1 MALFR
6 SQKASLSKYTASP
19 YPFRYHVFLSFRG
32 EDTRKNFTDHLYA
45 ALVNAG
51 FHTFRDD
58 PELERGENIKEKLE
72 NAIQQSQS
80 SVIVFSKDYT
90 SSRWCLDEL
99 VMILELKKTSDHVVL
114 PVFYDVD
121 PSQLRK
127 QAECLAE
134 VPKYQGN
141 QSLNGWQAALREVA
155 DLAGM
160 VLQNE
165 ADGHEAKFIHNIVRV
180 IQDKLGRVPLTD
192 VQEMLQK
199 KLLFIK
205 PHLDDAEGKQLN
217 NPTVKA
223 WLSELKEAIYDTED
237 LLQEIKTEALRR
249 KMEPESGSSTSK
261 VQDLNS
267 SLPSHAFDSTLIYLR
282 VEEVLNRLDSI
293 MEKRKDV
300 LGLEASAGYRVSQT
314 LQSTSLL
321 EDSGVCGRDDEKE
334 RLIELLLSDDESGNK
349 ISLIPIVGMG
359 GIGKTTL
366 ARLLY
371 NDDRVEQHF
380 DIQAWACVSEKFDVL
395 QISQQ
400 IYESLTSDACNI
412 VNLNLL
418 QSKLKAA
425 LMGEKFFLVLDDVWN
440 KNYTEWEVLRRP
452 FQFGAHGSKI
462 IVTTR
467 NQDVA
472 CMVRTLETHYLMPMP
487 EEDGWQ
493 LFEKHA
499 FKNAGVGTH
508 SHLEKIG
515 RQIVR
520 KCKGLPLAIKSLAG
534 LLCSKLNV
542 GEWETILNSD
552 LWELPLE
559 SDILPS
565 LWLSYMYL
573 PSQLKHCF
581 AYCSI
586 FPKNY
591 EFSTSELVYLWK
603 AEDLLRP
610 KKNKT
615 ADEIGQDYFND
626 LISMSFF
633 QVSSSPDQY
642 IMHDLTN
649 QYIMHDHIND
659 LASFVSGEFCFR
671 WEGSDSPNNL
681 SKTRHFSYMSR
692 YRDETDSLEMFEALQ
707 QAKCLHSFLPLGK
720 SYLRGKFSGK
730 GLYEALPKFQCLRM
744 LKLSRYDIKE
754 LPDSINNLKHLKHLD
769 LSYSSIEKLPDT
781 ICTLY
786 NLQVL
791 LLVCCAVLTELPA
804 NLGRLINLSHLDIT
818 GTNLKKMPP
827 QMGKLKDLQMVPQF
841 VVDKHTAGDNL
852 TELKKLEKLRGRL
865 SISELVHCSG
875 LEAYILRDKKFLKEL
890 VLDWRGWDEAGWDVS
905 EEEAE
910 SDDLVEAKWDS
921 SEEGNNT
928 VEEREVL
935 EKLQPH
941 LNLERLTITG
951 YGGKMFP
958 GWSGY
963 YSSSA
968 LVYLGLINC
977 QNCIS
982 LPPLGQLPS
991 LRELYIS
998 TLSGWQEWSH
1008 VGGDNNEGGV
1018 FANLVQLYVMNCPN
1032 LTGRL
1037 TSDNLPSLE
1046 SLTVW
1051 NCPEFEC
1058 IPEDGFPSKLKLL
1071 NIKNCKKVIAKSMQ
1085 NLNKGLRTLTSLEDL
1100 VLDFDCDEN
1109 VDGFAEGLFPTTLT
1123 YLHIFRL
1130 NCETID
1136 GAKWFGHLNSLQTLI
1151 ICDCPALR
1159 CLPDSGLPSSLQR
1172 LYIVLCPALQCL
1184 PNSGLP
1190 SSLSDLDIDQCPLLK
1205 ERCERETGEDWPKI
1219 AHIKSIYIR

>member
-6 SQKASLSKYTASP
+6 SQTASLSKYTASP

-58 PELERGENIKEKLE
+58 SELERGENIKEKLE

-99 VMILELKKTSDHVVL
+99 VMILQRKRTSDHVVL

-121 PSQLRK
+121 PSHVRK
-127 QAECLAE
+127 QAETLSK
-134 VPKYQGN
+134 VPKYQEN
-141 QSLNGWQAALREVA
+141 QSSEKLNGWRAALREVA

-165 ADGHEAKFIHNIVRV
+165 ADGHESKFIQKIVTV
-180 IQDKLGRVPLTD
+180 IQDKLGGVPLTH
-192 VQEMLQK
+192 VQEVLQN
-199 KLLFIK
+199 KLLFIT

-223 WLSELKEAIYDTED
+223 WLNELKEAVYDTQD

-267 SLPSHAFDSTLIYLR
+267 SLLSHAFDSTLIYLR

-293 MEKRKDV
+293 MEKRKYV

-314 LQSTSLL
+314 LQSTSLV
-321 EDSGVCGRDDEKE
+321 EDSGVCGRNDEKE
-334 RLIELLLSDDESGNK
+334 TLIKLLLSDDEKSNN
-349 ISLIPIVGMG
+349 ISVIPIVGMG

-371 NDDRVEQHF
+371 NDVRVEQHF

-395 QISQQ
+395 RISQQ
-400 IYESLTSDACNI
+400 IYESLTLDACNI
-412 VNLNLL
+412 GNLHLL

-425 LMGEKFFLVLDDVWN
+425 LKGKMIFIVLDDVWN

-472 CMVRTLETHYLMPMP
+472 RMVGTLEAHYLMPMP
-487 EEDGWQ
+487 EEDGWP

-499 FKNAGVGTH
+499 FKNAGVGVRA
-508 SHLEKIG
+508 HLGEIG

-534 LLCSKLNV
+534 LLRSKLNV

-559 SDILPS
+559 CDILPS

-591 EFSTSELVYLWK
+591 VFETSELVYLWK
-603 AEDLLRP
+603 AEDLVQP
-610 KKNKT
+610 KKTKT
-615 ADEIGQDYFND
+615 AEEIGQDYFND
-626 LISMSFF
+626 LISMSFI
-633 QVSSSPDQY
+633 QVASSSDKY
-642 IMHDLTN
+642 IMHDL
-649 QYIMHDHIND
+649 IND
-659 LASFVSGEFCFR
+659 LASFVSGEFFSR

-681 SKTRHFSYMSR
+681 SKTRHFSFMSR
-692 YRDETDSLEMFEALQ
+692 YCDETDSLEMFEALQ
-707 QAKCLHSFLPLGK
+707 QAKHLHTLLQLGP
-720 SYLRGKFSGK
+720 YMRWTFSGK
-730 GLYEALPKFQCLRM
+730 GFYEALPKFQCLRM
-744 LKLSRYDIKE
+744 LKLSGYYIDE
-754 LPDSINNLKHLKHLD
+754 LPDSINNLKHLQHLD

-791 LLVCCAVLTELPA
+791 LLVCCTGLTELPA

-818 GTNLKKMPP
+818 KTLKKMPP
-827 QMGKLKDLQMVPQF
+827 QMGKLKDLQMLPEF
-841 VVDKHTAGDNL
+841 ALDKHTAGDNL
-852 TELKKLEKLRGRL
+852 PELKKLEKLRGRL
-865 SISELVHCSG
+865 CISGLEYSSG

-890 VLDWRGWDEAGWDVS
+890 VLEWKDPIFFWGGR
-905 EEEAE
+905 
-910 SDDLVEAKWDS
+910 DS
-921 SEEGNNT
+921 CEEGNNT

-941 LNLERLTITG
+941 LNLESLKIRG
-951 YGGKMFP
+951 YRGKMFP
-958 GWSGY
+958 VTFPQRACSKILSQSY
-963 YSSSA
+963 RE
-968 LVYLGLINC
+968 
-977 QNCIS
+977 IS
-982 LPPLGQLPS
+982 IRQSP
-991 LRELYIS
+991 IS
-998 TLSGWQEWSH
+998 
-1008 VGGDNNEGGV
+1008 
-1018 FANLVQLYVMNCPN
+1018 
-1032 LTGRL
+1032 
-1037 TSDNLPSLE
+1037 
-1046 SLTVW
+1046 
-1051 NCPEFEC
+1051 
-1058 IPEDGFPSKLKLL
+1058 
-1071 NIKNCKKVIAKSMQ
+1071 
-1085 NLNKGLRTLTSLEDL
+1085 
-1100 VLDFDCDEN
+1100 
-1109 VDGFAEGLFPTTLT
+1109 
-1123 YLHIFRL
+1123 
-1130 NCETID
+1130 
-1136 GAKWFGHLNSLQTLI
+1136 
-1151 ICDCPALR
+1151 
-1159 CLPDSGLPSSLQR
+1159 
-1172 LYIVLCPALQCL
+1172 
-1184 PNSGLP
+1184 
-1190 SSLSDLDIDQCPLLK
+1190 
-1205 ERCERETGEDWPKI
+1205 
-1219 AHIKSIYIR
+1219 